1 MCFKVAY
8 NFKPSLNKPER
19 EFYRIY
25 NICTF
30 FVLQVCNENKEVKMF
45 LTCMLLQ
52 AFGLHVHSED
62 EHSHGHGD
70 GVTME
75 PYVGYGLAAMAG
87 KTHLHITCI

>member
-1 MCFKVAY
+1 
-8 NFKPSLNKPER
+8 
-19 EFYRIY
+19 
-25 NICTF
+25 
-30 FVLQVCNENKEVKMF
+30 
-45 LTCMLLQ
+45 MLLQ

-87 KTHLHITCI
+87 KTHLYITCI